1 MIFFIIFIFI
11 KMMNTD
17 EKFFSSDEFNILCFK
32 SNFPSQW
39 YIVNFE
45 LYDED
50 EKQLFKYNCCE
61 QRMMHKK
68 ALVFKDYE
76 TADKIMN
83 STEPSDHKKLG
94 RLVKDFDENK
104 WNNVADKIVEEANY
118 CKFSQNLNLKKL
130 LLDSGDKYIVECSP
144 YDKIWGNGL
153 NITDTL
159 NTPIDKWNGT
169 NRLGLAL
176 MRVRD
181 RLK

>member
-1 MIFFIIFIFI
+1 
-11 KMMNTD
+11 MMNTD
-17 EKFFSSDEFNILCFK
+17 EKFFDSDEYNIVCFK
-32 SNFPSQW
+32 SNYPSQW
-39 YIVNFE
+39 YITKFE

-50 EKQLFKYNCCE
+50 EQQVYKYNCCE

-76 TADKIMN
+76 TANKIMN
-83 STEPSDHKKLG
+83 CTEPSDHKKLG
-94 RLVKDFDENK
+94 REVKNFNENK
-104 WNNVADKIVEEANY
+104 WNTIADKIVENANY
-118 CKFSQNLNLKKL
+118 AKFSQNENLKKL
-130 LLDSGDKYIVECSP
+130 LLATDDKYIVETSP

-159 NTPIDKWNGT
+159 NTPIDKWPGT